1 MKRLPFGE
9 WLTIL
14 VFVALAALLLFGGG
28 GCVRKKAVEKPGPH
42 SGPQAQP
49 VEPAPTPTPTPN
61 RNRLVRSV
69 VAYYEARPTI
79 GADPGYVEYL
89 AGEVLHYAAL
99 LGLQEPHMADLMAIL
114 NEETRFKPTWKHTD
128 GKSHGAM
135 GVRYSREMELRA
147 DWRKRGVILGSL
159 DDPSAQVAL
168 GVMAYWKD
176 LGRAKGDRFQAIRR
190 YNGGNRG
197 TKSKA
202 YKQAHAYAM
211 RVTAWRKRV
220 FGE

>member
-1 MKRLPFGE
+1 MKRLPFNE

-14 VFVALAALLLFGGG
+14 VFAALAVLLLFGA
-28 GCVRKKAVEKPGPH
+28 GCVRKAVEKPGPQP
-42 SGPQAQP
+42 GPQAQP
-49 VEPAPTPTPTPN
+49 VAPAPTPTATPT

-69 VAYYEARPTI
+69 VEYHAARPTL
-79 GADPGYVEYL
+79 GADLGYVEYV
-89 AGEVLHYAAL
+89 AGEVVHYAAM
-99 LGLQEPHMADLMAIL
+99 LGLREPHMMDLLAIL
-114 NEETRFKPTWKHTD
+114 HEETRFKPTWKHMD

-135 GVRYSREMELRA
+135 GVRYNRERELRS

-176 LGRAKGDRFQAIRR
+176 LGRAKGDRFQTIRR

-197 TKSKA
+197 AKSKA